1 MRAVLLSG
9 TISLILSLLSTRLA
23 IRQFT
28 IWGFGQE
35 IRQDGPTT
43 HHVKRGTPTMGG
55 SAMVLSVVLGYAAAK
70 LLTREAPSSSALLL
84 LLLFVGMAGVGFL
97 DDFIK
102 IRRQRSLGL
111 RSRAKIV
118 GQAVVAVAFGVP
130 ALHGAT
136 SGGGTAPMSDRL
148 SFVRDFGPELP
159 WILLLGIIWL
169 MVTGTSNATNLT
181 DGLDGLLAG
190 LLAGSAAFVFAGYT
204 IIGIWQNNHH
214 CSGSAL
220 RPAACYQGGA
230 PLDLAIA
237 AAAMTGACIGFL
249 WWNASPARIF
259 MGDTG
264 SLALGAAMAGL
275 GLLTRTELLLILL
288 GGLFVAVTFSV
299 MLQVSWFKVT
309 RHTTGVGKRLFL
321 ITPLQHHFE
330 QLGWQEVTVVIRF
343 WIIAGVCLTAS
354 LGIFYGEWLTK
365 V

>member
-1 MRAVLLSG
+1 MRAVLLGG
-9 TISLILSLLSTRLA
+9 TISLVLSLFGTRLA

-35 IRQDGPTT
+35 IRKDGPTT

-55 SAMVLSVVLGYAAAK
+55 CAMVLSVVLGYGAAK

-84 LLLFVGMAGVGFL
+84 LLLFVGMAVVGFL

-118 GQAVVAVAFGVP
+118 GQALVALAFGVP
-130 ALHGAT
+130 ALRGAT
-136 SGGGTAPMSDRL
+136 SGDGTAPVSDRL
-148 SFVRDFGPELP
+148 SFVRDVGPELP
-159 WILLLGIIWL
+159 WILLLGVIWL

-181 DGLDGLLAG
+181 DGADG
-190 LLAGSAAFVFAGYT
+190 LLAGSASVVFAGYT
-204 IIGIWQNNHH
+204 IIGIWENNHH

-220 RPAACYQGGA
+220 GNATCYQGAA
-230 PLDLAIA
+230 PLDLATV

-249 WWNASPARIF
+249 WWNASPARII

-275 GLLTRTELLLILL
+275 ALMTRTELLLVVL
-288 GGLFVAVTFSV
+288 GGLFVAVTCSV

-309 RHTTGVGKRLFL
+309 RRATGVGRRLFL
-321 ITPLQHHFE
+321 MAPLQHHFE
-330 QLGWQEVTVVIRF
+330 QLGWREVTVCVRF
-343 WIIAGVCLTAS
+343 WIVAGLCVTAG
-354 LGIFYGEWLTK
+354 LGIFYSEWLTTI
-365 V
+365 